1 MADWL
6 YNEMQAAAGNI
17 RQPHLDRLRALGCAN
32 SALAKVALDY
42 PAFGAMK
49 VQPIS
54 GGLYE
59 PCEVGHPALILP
71 VCYPSHHAGLITPT
85 ITLWPVL
92 DLIAFRADN
101 PANWLWRT
109 GHGWALGADTLESWQ
124 GQPVPVVATPLDWL
138 RAGGD
143 AVCVLDWQDDSPA
156 WPLLRCLPEIRASDD
171 LLARKLGQA
180 IARNTPRPRI
190 MVEALRHA
198 A

>member
-1 MADWL
+1 MVDWL
-6 YNEMQAAAGNI
+6 YDEMQVAAGNI
-17 RQPHLDRLRALGCAN
+17 RQPHLDRLRALGCTHA
-32 SALAKVALDY
+32 ALARVASDY

-59 PCEVGHPALILP
+59 PCEAGHPALILP
-71 VCYPSHHAGLITPT
+71 VCCPSHHAGLVTPT

-109 GHGWALGADTLESWQ
+109 GHGWALG
-124 GQPVPVVATPLDWL
+124 
-138 RAGGD
+138 GD

-156 WPLLRCLPEIRASDD
+156 WPLLRCIPEIVTHRDFFS
-171 LLARKLGQA
+171 RKLAQA
-180 IARNTPRPRI
+180 IARSTPLPRI
-190 MVEALRHA
+190 TVEALRHA

>member
-6 YNEMQAAAGNI
+6 YDEMQVAACNI
-17 RQPHLDRLRALGCAN
+17 RQPHLDRLRVLGCTHA
-32 SALAKVALDY
+32 AMARAARDY
-42 PAFGAMK
+42 PAFGVMK

-59 PCEVGHPALILP
+59 PCEAGHLALILP
-71 VCYPSHHAGLITPT
+71 VCCPSHHVGLVTPT

-109 GHGWALGADTLESWQ
+109 GHGWALGADTLENWQ

-156 WPLLRCLPEIRASDD
+156 WPLLRCIPEIVTQRDFFS
-171 LLARKLGQA
+171 RKLAQA
-180 IARNTPRPRI
+180 IARNTPLPRI
-190 MVEALRHA
+190 TVEALRHA